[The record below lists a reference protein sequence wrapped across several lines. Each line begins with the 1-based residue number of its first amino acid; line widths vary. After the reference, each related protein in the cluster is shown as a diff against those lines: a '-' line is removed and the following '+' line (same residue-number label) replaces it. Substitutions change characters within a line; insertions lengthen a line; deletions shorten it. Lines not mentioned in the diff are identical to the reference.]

1 MHIDN
6 SMSKYRNWPSYW
18 MKVGR
23 KYLTILQMAWH
34 NPDTIPVIRNVTVSS
49 LAAKSLPL

>member
-1 MHIDN
+1 MYIDN
-6 SMSKYRNWPSYW
+6 SMSKYRNWSSYW

-34 NPDTIPVIRNVTVSS
+34 NPDTIPGIWHVMLSS
-49 LAAKSLPL
+49 LAA